1 VWQEGAWPPPWRSA
15 RNPHSE
21 DIAVI
26 DWMLDRPR
34 LALAILT
41 LLFVVPGPL
50 LLQLQLD
57 NAPEAYFPKD
67 AAAVQFDRS
76 VRERFPQEQVLVA
89 LFEGDDLFEPQFLRS
104 LHAAVRSLES
114 HALVERVLSVTT
126 ADHIRA
132 VPEGFAVETLVD
144 PYDLDA
150 LSPQQWRERALS
162 DRFAPGLL
170 VSVDGRALSLVVRP
184 HAMENSLQRLELEQ
198 TLRDEIR
205 AQGLDPYLTAV
216 AGHVALD
223 VAQLR
228 AMLNDTMAFIP
239 ATTAIGL
246 LLLWWLFRRMLV
258 VVLAAVTI
266 GAVVNA
272 TLLLLVVAGKPYT
285 LISSII
291 PPLLSALSIAM
302 LMHLFNAVLHA
313 AQRGLNGRARVRAA
327 LDAVARPTV
336 FTALTTA
343 AGLSSLAVS
352 PIRPI
357 ETFGLVAAAGI
368 LAIAAVTLLVLP
380 ALILRYD
387 RGTWIQPRRRGVQV
401 LDRFTG
407 SCARLATRRAGWV
420 LAAAAGLLAVGLPQ
434 VRHVEVETDLYAFFP
449 EDHPISE
456 ATRRVEDRLSGVMAL
471 EVVFDAADRDAL
483 HDPERL
489 RAIQRVQRWLDQR
502 PEVDYSLSLPDLV
515 EQMHWA
521 FHGED
526 PEYRTIPDDELLIAQ
541 YLLVYDGN
549 DLHDV
554 VDRDYQRARLLL
566 NLNVHGANA
575 LNALIADIREY
586 LEAEPPADLAWD
598 LAGMGRLFADQE
610 RLLIQGQIRSLVAV
624 SILLT
629 VLMLLLWRS
638 PGMAA
643 LSMIPNVSPVVL
655 IFIVMGVLG
664 IWLDMATAMIASVA
678 VGIAVDDTIH
688 ILHGFLKRRRAGASP
703 AWAIARTFRQ
713 SGRAVTATT
722 IVLTA
727 QFLVLGFSAF
737 QPTASFGVL
746 TALGLVTALLFDL
759 LLLPAMLISAHRLA
773 QRRRR

>member
-1 VWQEGAWPPPWRSA
+1 M
-15 RNPHSE
+15 
-21 DIAVI
+21 I

-34 LALAILT
+34 FALALLV
-41 LLFVVPGPL
+41 LLLLAPGPIL
-50 LLQLQLD
+50 IQMELD
-57 NAPEAYFPKD
+57 NAPEVYFPRD
-67 AAAVQFDRS
+67 APAVLFDQS
-76 VRERFPQEQVLVA
+76 VRERFPQEQVIVA
-89 LFEGDDLFEPQFLRS
+89 LFEGDDLFQSAFLQTF
-104 LHAAVRSLES
+104 HAIAQAME
-114 HALVERVLSVTT
+114 AETLVERVLAVTT

-132 VPEGFAVETLVD
+132 TPDGFAVEPLVD
-144 PYDLDA
+144 PRDLTA
-150 LSPQQWRERALS
+150 LPPEQWRERILG

-170 VSVDGRALSLVVRP
+170 AARDGRALALVVRP
-184 HAMENSLQRLELEQ
+184 RALENSLQRLELEQ
-198 TLRDEIR
+198 RLRTEI
-205 AQGLDPYLTAV
+205 ADKGLAPHLTAI

-228 AMLNDTMAFIP
+228 AMLSDTLTFIP

-246 LLLWWLFRRMLV
+246 LLLWWLFRRKLV

-266 GAVVNA
+266 GAVLNA
-272 TLLLLVVAGKPYT
+272 TLLILVLAGKPYT

-291 PPLLSALSIAM
+291 LPLLSALSIAM

-313 AQRGLNGRARVRAA
+313 AQRGLVGRARIRAA

-357 ETFGLVAAAGI
+357 ETFGLVAAAGVLI
-368 LAIAAVTLLVLP
+368 IAAVILLVLP

-387 RGTWIQPRRRGVQV
+387 RAAWVQPRRRGVRV

-407 SCARLATRRAGWV
+407 ACARLAIRRAGWV
-420 LAAAAGLLAVGLPQ
+420 VAGAVILLAVGIPQ
-434 VRHVEVETDLYAFFP
+434 IRHVEVETDLYAFFAD
-449 EDHPISE
+449 DHPISV

-471 EVVFDAADRDAL
+471 EVVFDAPDRDGL

-489 RAIQRVQRWLDQR
+489 REIQRVQQWLDQR

-526 PEYRTIPDDELLIAQ
+526 PDYRALPDNERLIAQ

-566 NLNVHGANA
+566 NLNAHGARA
-575 LNALIADIREY
+575 LNALIDDLRSHLA
-586 LEAEPPADLAWD
+586 AEPPADLEWE

-610 RLLIQGQIRSLVAV
+610 RLLIQGQVRSLFAVAF
-624 SILLT
+624 LLS

-643 LSMIPNVSPVVL
+643 LSMVPNVSPVLL

-688 ILHGFLKRRRAGASP
+688 IVHGYLRRRRAGASP

-722 IVLTA
+722 IVLSA
-727 QFLVLGFSAF
+727 QFLILAFSAF

-746 TALGLVTALLFDL
+746 TALGVGTALLFDL
-759 LLLPAMLISAHRLA
+759 LLLPAMLIVA
-773 QRRRR
+773 QRVTQGRRGAIAPALP

>member
-1 VWQEGAWPPPWRSA
+1 MI
-15 RNPHSE
+15 N
-21 DIAVI
+21 
-26 DWMLDRPR
+26 WMLDRPR
-34 LALAILT
+34 LALAILI
-41 LLFVVPGPL
+41 LMFLVPGPF
-50 LLQLQLD
+50 LLQLELN
-57 NAPEAYFPKD
+57 NAPEVYFPKD
-67 AAAVQFDRS
+67 AAAVQFDQS
-76 VRERFPQEQVLVA
+76 VRERFPQEQVIVA
-89 LFEGDDLFEPQFLRS
+89 LFEGEGLFEPEFLRAF
-104 LHAAVRSLES
+104 HAAVQSLE
-114 HALVERVLSVTT
+114 AAPLVERVLSVTT

-132 VPEGFAVETLVD
+132 VPDGFAVETLVD
-144 PYDLDA
+144 PHDLGA
-150 LSPQQWRERALS
+150 LSPGQWRERALA

-170 VSVDGRALSLVVRP
+170 VSRDGRALSLVVRP
-184 HAMENSLQRLELEQ
+184 HALENSLQRLELEQ
-198 TLRDEIR
+198 TLRAEIS
-205 AQGLDPYLTAV
+205 AQGLDPYLTAI

-228 AMLNDTMAFIP
+228 AMLSDTMAFIP

-246 LLLWWLFRRMLV
+246 LLLWWLFRRVLV

-272 TLLLLVVAGKPYT
+272 ALLLLVLTGKPYT

-302 LMHLFNAVLHA
+302 LMHLFNAMLHA
-313 AQRGLNGRARVRAA
+313 AQRGLVGRARIRAA
-327 LDAVARPTV
+327 LDAVARPTL

-357 ETFGLVAAAGI
+357 ETFGLVAAAGVLI
-368 LAIAAVTLLVLP
+368 IAVLTLLVLP

-387 RGTWIQPRRRGVQV
+387 KGVWVQPRRRGVRV

-407 SCARLATRRAGWV
+407 GCARLATRRAGWV
-420 LAAAAGLLAVGLPQ
+420 VAAAAVLLAVGIPQ
-434 VRHVEVETDLYAFFP
+434 IRHVQVETDLYAFFAD
-449 EDHPISE
+449 DHPISV

-471 EVVFDAADRDAL
+471 EVVFDAVDRDGL

-489 RAIQRVQRWLDQR
+489 RAIQRVQRWLDER
-502 PEVDYSLSLPDLV
+502 PEVDYSLSLPDLI

-521 FHGED
+521 FHAED
-526 PEYRTIPDDELLIAQ
+526 PEYRTVPDNARLIAQ

-566 NLNVHGANA
+566 NLNAHGAQA
-575 LNALIADIREY
+575 LNALISDLREH

-610 RLLIQGQIRSLVAV
+610 RLLIQGQLRSLVAV
-624 SILLT
+624 AFLLT

-643 LSMIPNVSPVVL
+643 LSMVPNVSPVVL

-688 ILHGFLKRRRAGASP
+688 IVHGYLRRRRAGASP

-722 IVLTA
+722 IVLAA
-727 QFLVLGFSAF
+727 QFLILAFSAF

-746 TALGLVTALLFDL
+746 TALGVGTALLFDL
-759 LLLPAMLISAHRLA
+759 LLLPAMLVVMQRLKHGRVA
-773 QRRRR
+773 

>member
-1 VWQEGAWPPPWRSA
+1 M
-15 RNPHSE
+15 
-21 DIAVI
+21 I

-34 LALAILT
+34 FALAILV
-41 LLFVVPGPL
+41 LLFLIPGPIL
-50 LLQLQLD
+50 MQLELD

-67 AAAVQFDRS
+67 APAVLFDQS
-76 VRERFPQEQVLVA
+76 VRERFPQEQVIVA
-89 LFEGDDLFEPQFLRS
+89 LFEGDDLFEPAFLQAF
-104 LHAAVRSLES
+104 HGIAQAME
-114 HALVERVLSVTT
+114 AGPLVERVLSVTT

-132 VPEGFAVETLVD
+132 TPDGFAVETLVD
-144 PYDLDA
+144 PRDLSA
-150 LSPQQWRERALS
+150 LTPEQWRERVLS

-170 VSVDGRALSLVVRP
+170 AARDGRALALVVRP
-184 HAMENSLQRLELEQ
+184 RALENSLQRLELEQ
-198 TLRDEIR
+198 RLRAEITE
-205 AQGLDPYLTAV
+205 QGLDPHMTAI

-228 AMLNDTMAFIP
+228 AMLSDTMAFIP

-246 LLLWWLFRRMLV
+246 LLLWWLFRRKLV

-272 TLLLLVVAGKPYT
+272 TLVLLVLTGKPYT

-313 AQRGLNGRARVRAA
+313 AQRGLEGRARIRAA
-327 LDAVARPTV
+327 LDSIARPTL

-357 ETFGLVAAAGI
+357 ETFGLVAAAGVLI
-368 LAIAAVTLLVLP
+368 IAAVTLLVLP

-387 RGTWIQPRRRGVQV
+387 KGVWVQPRRRGVRV

-407 SCARLATRRAGWV
+407 ACARLAIRRAGWV
-420 LAAAAGLLAVGLPQ
+420 VAAAVVLLAVGIPQ
-434 VRHVEVETDLYAFFP
+434 IRHVEVETDLYAFFAD
-449 EDHPISE
+449 DHPISV

-471 EVVFDAADRDAL
+471 EVVFEAADRDGL

-489 RAIQRVQRWLDQR
+489 HAIQQVQHWLDQR
-502 PEVDYSLSLPDLV
+502 PEVDYSLSLPDLI

-526 PEYRTIPDDELLIAQ
+526 PDYRTIPDNERLIAQ

-554 VDRDYQRARLLL
+554 VDRDFQRARLLL
-566 NLNVHGANA
+566 NVDAHGARA
-575 LNALIADIREY
+575 LNALIADLRSH
-586 LEAEPPADLAWD
+586 LAAEPPADLEWE
-598 LAGMGRLFADQE
+598 LSGMGRLFADQE
-610 RLLIQGQIRSLVAV
+610 RLLIQGQLRSLLAVAF
-624 SILLT
+624 LLT
-629 VLMLLLWRS
+629 ALMLLLWRS

-643 LSMIPNVSPVVL
+643 LSMVPNVSPVVL
-655 IFIVMGVLG
+655 IFIVMGWLG
-664 IWLDMATAMIASVA
+664 IWLDTATAMIASVA

-688 ILHGFLKRRRAGASP
+688 IVHGYLRRRRAGVGT

-713 SGRAVTATT
+713 TGRAVTATT
-722 IVLTA
+722 LVLTA
-727 QFLVLGFSAF
+727 QFVVLGLSAF
-737 QPTASFGVL
+737 QPTVFFGL
-746 TALGLVTALLFDL
+746 LSALGLVTALAFDL
-759 LLLPAMLISAHRLA
+759 LVLPALFVLLRSRPRRLRQA
-773 QRRRR
+773 MG

>member
-1 VWQEGAWPPPWRSA
+1 
-15 RNPHSE
+15 
-21 DIAVI
+21 VI
-26 DWMLDRPR
+26 NWMLDRPR
-34 LALAILT
+34 LALAILI
-41 LLFVVPGPL
+41 LLLLVPGPL
-50 LLQLQLD
+50 LLQLELD
-57 NAPEAYFPKD
+57 NAPEAYFPRD
-67 AAAVQFDRS
+67 APAVQFDRS
-76 VRERFPQEQVLVA
+76 VRERFPQEQVIVA
-89 LFEGDDLFEPQFLRS
+89 LFEGEGLFEPGFLRA
-104 LHAAVRSLES
+104 LHSAGQSLE
-114 HALVERVLSVTT
+114 ATPLVERVLSVTS
-126 ADHIRA
+126 ADHIQA
-132 VPEGFAVETLVD
+132 VPDGFAVERLVD
-144 PYDLDA
+144 PHDLDA
-150 LSPQQWRERALS
+150 LSADQWRERALA

-170 VSVDGRALSLVVRP
+170 VSRDGKALSLVVRP
-184 HAMENSLQRLELEQ
+184 HPLENSLQRLALEQ
-198 TLRDEIR
+198 ALRAEIN
-205 AQGLDPYLTAV
+205 AQGLDPYLTAI

-228 AMLNDTMAFIP
+228 AMLSDTMAFIP

-246 LLLWWLFRRMLV
+246 LLLWWLFRRVLV

-272 TLLLLVVAGKPYT
+272 ALLLLVLTDKPYT

-313 AQRGLNGRARVRAA
+313 AQRGLVGRARIRAA
-327 LDAVARPTV
+327 LDAVARPTL

-357 ETFGLVAAAGI
+357 ETFGLVAAAGV
-368 LAIAAVTLLVLP
+368 LVIAALTLLVLP
-380 ALILRYD
+380 ALVLRYD
-387 RGTWIQPRRRGVQV
+387 RGTWVLPRRRGVRV

-407 SCARLATRRAGWV
+407 GCARLATRRAGWV
-420 LAAAAGLLAVGLPQ
+420 LAAAAVLLVAGIPQ
-434 VRHVEVETDLYAFFP
+434 IRHVQVETDLYAFFAD
-449 EDHPISE
+449 DHVISV
-456 ATRRVEDRLSGVMAL
+456 ATRRVEDHLSGVMAL
-471 EVVFDAADRDAL
+471 EVVFDAADPNGL

-502 PEVDYSLSLPDLV
+502 PEVDYSLSLPDLI

-521 FHGED
+521 FHDED
-526 PEYRTIPDDELLIAQ
+526 PAYQAIPQNEFLIAQ

-554 VDRDYQRARLLL
+554 VDRDFQRARLLL
-566 NLNVHGANA
+566 NLNAHGAQA
-575 LNALIADIREY
+575 LNALIADLRGH
-586 LEAEPPADLAWD
+586 LESEPPADLAWD

-610 RLLIQGQIRSLVAV
+610 RLLIAGQLRSLFAVAF
-624 SILLT
+624 LLT

-638 PGMAA
+638 PVMAA
-643 LSMIPNVSPVVL
+643 LTMIPNVSPVVL

-688 ILHGFLKRRRAGASP
+688 IVHGYLHRRRAGASP
-703 AWAIARTFRQ
+703 VWAIARTFRQ

-722 IVLTA
+722 FVLAA
-727 QFLVLGFSAF
+727 QFLILGFSAF
-737 QPTASFGVL
+737 QPTAAFGVL
-746 TALGLVTALLFDL
+746 TALGLATALLFDL
-759 LLLPAMLISAHRLA
+759 LLLPAMLVVAQRFA
-773 QRRRR
+773 QRRIRV